1 MLKND
6 TLIGKSALD
15 LFLFSTEGQGP
26 YPLLR
31 QLDFSNNVS
40 IFFPHQTILP
50 ERGILLER
58 RLK

>member
-15 LFLFSTEGQGP
+15 LFLFSTEGP